1 MNSKGLL
8 ALSLPAAGLLAFL
21 FWPREE
27 PPVAAPAAPK
37 PVSQVPAFK
46 ATPPPQDSEIA
57 LAMEQKSV
65 VAEFTGNGKERF
77 KVVLMNKGTD
87 TLKVAVPIGQIFE
100 SDESAVVVIRPGVIE
115 VAPGKTRELS
125 LRTAALRTTNHLGDA
140 QYRLAYTNLPKIE
153 PLLVRIQQEP
163 DLTIAAVQT
172 AILALTENLPL
183 SSVAKFTLAS
193 AILPSRF
200 DTDAFRVDTQDIV
213 TALGLLRDIGVRES
227 RVVLTIDPQLKI
239 ESMIDPTCRPL
250 AMRYYGIES
259 EREWEFWRT
268 ELLNGEPATRHYA
281 LYGIARFYPDVALEM
296 LPRWAREPRTNP
308 VYRLSAVQALADTQ
322 RPEALPIL
330 AALQTELGIHTALG
344 KAAKGAADY
353 LDYQLAQNAAAR
365 NAVAFR
371 TSHSAEA
378 IASAR

>member
-1 MNSKGLL
+1 MNAKGLL
-8 ALSLPAAGLLAFL
+8 ALSIPAAGLLGYL
-21 FWPREE
+21 CWPSAQ
-27 PPVAAPAAPK
+27 PPAALPTPAQPVA
-37 PVSQVPAFK
+37 QVPAFK
-46 ATPPPQDSEIA
+46 VAPPPQESEIA
-57 LAMEQKSV
+57 LAIEQKSI
-65 VAEFTGNGKERF
+65 VAEFTGNGRERF

-87 TLKVAVPIGQIFE
+87 SLKVSVPIGQIFE
-100 SDESAVVVIRPGVIE
+100 SEEAAVVVIRPGAVE

-125 LRTAALRTTNHLGDA
+125 LRTAALRSTNHLGDA

-153 PLLVRIQQEP
+153 PLLVRIQKDP
-163 DLTIAAVQT
+163 DLTIPAVQT

-183 SSVAKFTLAS
+183 SAVAKFTLAS

-200 DTDAFRVDTQDIV
+200 DTDAFRADTQDIV
-213 TALGLLRDIGVRES
+213 TALSLLRDIGVRES
-227 RVVLTIDPQLKI
+227 RVALTIDPQLKI
-239 ESMIDPTCRPL
+239 ESMIDPTSRPL
-250 AMRYYGIES
+250 AMRYYQIPAQI
-259 EREWEFWRT
+259 EWEFWRA

-330 AALQTELGIHTALG
+330 TALQTELGLGTALG

-365 NAVAFR
+365 SAVAFR
-371 TSHSAEA
+371 TSRGAEGL
-378 IASAR
+378 ASAQ